1 MAKIISPLTSTEVKH
16 AKPKEKEYNLADGN
30 GLMLRIKPSGSKIW
44 LFNYYRPFTKKRAN
58 LGFGQYPDVT
68 LAKARE
74 KRAEA
79 RALLADDI
87 DPKDHKNQHA
97 QAEKERLTNT
107 LQTLYLTWFNVKKS
121 EIKENTANEIK
132 RMLDLHVMPKLGSIA
147 ISKLTAPM
155 VIDIIKPISEKG
167 KLETVKRI
175 CQRLN
180 NIMIFAL
187 NTGVINNN
195 PLSGINHA
203 FEAPKVRNMPT
214 LKPDELPK
222 FMEDLKY
229 ASIKL
234 TTLLLI
240 EWQLH
245 TITRAGEA
253 AGAKWAEI
261 DFTENVWVIPAERM
275 KMKREHLIPLTDKT
289 LDILARMKP
298 LSGHKDYIFPSY
310 NNPLTHT
317 NPSTVNM
324 AIKRMGYKDK
334 LVGHGLRSLAST
346 TLNEQGFD
354 ADVIEAA
361 LAHAD
366 KNEVRR
372 IYNRADY
379 LERRR
384 KLMYWWS
391 EHIEQ
396 AQIGK
401 TTQKNNII
409 NLKVQ
414 G

>member
-16 AKPKEKEYNLADGN
+16 AKAKEKEYNLADGN

-87 DPKDHKNQHA
+87 DPQEHKNQHA

-180 NIMIFAL
+180 NIMTFAL

-195 PLSGINHA
+195 PLSGISHA

-229 ASIKL
+229 ANIKL
-234 TTLLLI
+234 TTLL
-240 EWQLH
+240 
-245 TITRAGEA
+245 
-253 AGAKWAEI
+253 
-261 DFTENVWVIPAERM
+261 
-275 KMKREHLIPLTDKT
+275 
-289 LDILARMKP
+289 
-298 LSGHKDYIFPSY
+298 
-310 NNPLTHT
+310 
-317 NPSTVNM
+317 
-324 AIKRMGYKDK
+324 
-334 LVGHGLRSLAST
+334 
-346 TLNEQGFD
+346 
-354 ADVIEAA
+354 
-361 LAHAD
+361 
-366 KNEVRR
+366 
-372 IYNRADY
+372 
-379 LERRR
+379 
-384 KLMYWWS
+384 
-391 EHIEQ
+391 
-396 AQIGK
+396 
-401 TTQKNNII
+401 
-409 NLKVQ
+409 
-414 G
+414 

>member
-16 AKPKEKEYNLADGN
+16 AKAKEKEYNLADGN

-68 LAKARE
+68 LAKARQ
-74 KRAEA
+74 KRTEA

-87 DPKDHKNQHA
+87 DPKEHKNQYV

-107 LQTLYLTWFNVKKS
+107 LQTVYINWFTVKKTK
-121 EIKENTANEIK
+121 IKEKTAKEIK
-132 RMLDLHVMPKLGSIA
+132 RVLDLHVMPKLGNKV
-147 ISKLTAPM
+147 ISTLTAPM
-155 VIDIIKPISEKG
+155 VIDIIQPIAEKG

-180 NIMIFAL
+180 NIMTFAL
-187 NTGVINNN
+187 NTGVIHNN
-195 PLSGINHA
+195 PLSGISNA
-203 FEAPKVRNMPT
+203 FEAPKVKNMPT

-234 TTLLLI
+234 TTRLLI

-253 AGAKWAEI
+253 AGAKWDEI
-261 DFTENVWVIPAERM
+261 DFTESVWVIPAERM
-275 KMKREHLIPLTDKT
+275 KMKREHVIPLTDKT
-289 LDILARMKP
+289 LDILARIKP
-298 LSGHKDYIFPSY
+298 LSGHKDFIFPSH
-310 NNPLTHT
+310 NDPLTHT

-354 ADVIEAA
+354 PDVIEAA

-372 IYNRADY
+372 VYNRADY
-379 LERRR
+379 LERRST
-384 KLMYWWS
+384 LMYWWS
-391 EHIEQ
+391 DHIGQ
-396 AQIGK
+396 AQTRK
-401 TTQKNNII
+401 LTTNSNIK
-409 NLKVQ
+409 NLKAV
-414 G
+414 